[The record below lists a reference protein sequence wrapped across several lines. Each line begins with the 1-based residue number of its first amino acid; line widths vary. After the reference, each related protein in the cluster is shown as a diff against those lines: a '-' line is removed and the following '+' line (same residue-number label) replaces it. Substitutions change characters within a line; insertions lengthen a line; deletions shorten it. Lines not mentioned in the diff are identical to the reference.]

1 MLKIEYDALTKEQQE
16 LVSEGYL
23 DGYASAIETVE
34 SMIIRIGVESID
46 RQFMQVRNSI
56 VSILKSNYETLSKES
71 NHV

>member
-46 RQFMQVRNSI
+46 RQFIQVRNSI
-56 VSILKSNYETLSKES
+56 VSILKSNYETLSK
-71 NHV
+71 NT